1 MEWLAHQPEEEIVVS
16 ESRSRRIDTKQ
27 KKSNAKQSSAPRIN
41 SASASA
47 SHRPVAHTRAA
58 LRLSVLAW
66 SSRARRTHSA
76 WLFLA
81 FNSVLKCEDP
91 SLRAAAWADHASCEQ
106 SVDGRRARRAR
117 ALQPSEY
124 SVGRRVRR
132 LRLCA
137 PTALRCAVVLE
148 RRDALCRP
156 ALLPGPAVM
165 RGIPSSSCRGSSG
178 GNRGTKPCLTCDLRP
193 GQTTALSWTR
203 PLGLQNQD
211 RKQQMNAID
220 ITS

>member
-1 MEWLAHQPEEEIVVS
+1 MCTQLAQRVYAFMEWLAHQPEEEIVVS

-165 RGIPSSSCRGSSG
+165 LWRDPELKLRGSSG
-178 GNRGTKPCLTCDLRP
+178 GNRGT
-193 GQTTALSWTR
+193 
-203 PLGLQNQD
+203 
-211 RKQQMNAID
+211 
-220 ITS
+220 